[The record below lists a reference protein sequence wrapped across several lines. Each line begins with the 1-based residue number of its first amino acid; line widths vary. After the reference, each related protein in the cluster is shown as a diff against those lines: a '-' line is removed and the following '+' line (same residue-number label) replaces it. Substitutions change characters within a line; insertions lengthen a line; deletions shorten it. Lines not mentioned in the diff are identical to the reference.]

1 MIRSFSKTQRNTK
14 ETQMKAMKVI
24 RDNVRDVPFLLLGV
38 VFSALASVWIFKTFC
53 VGKESVVSNE
63 NNVLNELLPLQAS
76 SLVGYWSIALMC
88 LGLDMMLP
96 EEMIKMLKVQGQ
108 KNLFTTKEWFEAA
121 GLSMLNLFVFAPMF
135 VVPLWQYGWKDRYFE
150 KWGNT
155 TTISDFDLKTE
166 LFNMAIHAVVV
177 DTVFYFTHRLIH
189 YPYLYK
195 RIHKIHHRF
204 KAPVSVASMYVWC
217 SSAKRDII
225 EITLVI
231 TRECQCVCI

>member
-1 MIRSFSKTQRNTK
+1 
-14 ETQMKAMKVI
+14 
-24 RDNVRDVPFLLLGV
+24 
-38 VFSALASVWIFKTFC
+38 
-53 VGKESVVSNE
+53 
-63 NNVLNELLPLQAS
+63 
-76 SLVGYWSIALMC
+76 MC

-135 VVPLWQYGWKDRYFE
+135 VVPLWQYAWKDRYFE

-155 TTISDFDLKTE
+155 TTISDFDMKTE
-166 LFNMAIHAVVV
+166 VFNMAIHAVVV

-204 KAPVSVASMYVWC
+204 KAPVSVASMYAHPIEFVFGNLAGVILGPAITNCHPMTTAFWICLALFTTGGSHSGYKFLGAKSHDHHHQYFDCNFGVGGVWD
-217 SSAKRDII
+217 SVFSTDYESWKAAREKRR
-225 EITLVI
+225 LMK
-231 TRECQCVCI
+231 QKKKKA